1 MEHLN
6 VKIKLAV
13 PLIGVVKNVLKLVQ
27 LIEGW
32 MR

>member
-13 PLIGVVKNVLKLVQ
+13 PLPGVVKNVWKLVQ
-27 LIEGW
+27 PIEGW

>member
-6 VKIKLAV
+6 VKIKLVV
-13 PLIGVVKNVLKLVQ
+13 PLPGVEKNDLKLVQ